1 MDHLWIALTVFAALM
16 QAVRTAAQ
24 RDLNRQLSTLATTY
38 VRSLFGLPV
47 MIVYLV
53 ALLAAT
59 GGGAPALSWVYL
71 GYTLVGA
78 LAQVLATMLLIRMF
92 RLKSFGVGTML
103 TKTDV
108 VITAVLGALVFGEA
122 VSAWGA
128 VALLVVL
135 AGVVAISVPRTPLP
149 PSTEGGSTWSDVLRD
164 PAAPVALACAF
175 SFTVSYLTFREAT
188 QIMPD
193 GGFLWRGAWTV
204 TIATAMQTLI
214 VGAWLV
220 WSEPSALAKLWP
232 NRRMCGFIGL
242 TSSLGSIG
250 WFTAFALQN
259 AAYVRAVGQIEV
271 VFTLLI
277 AALYFRER
285 LRPQE
290 WVGIALTMAGVLMF
304 RLLA

>member
-1 MDHLWIALTVFAALM
+1 MDHVWITLTVFAALM

-24 RDLNRQLSTLATTY
+24 RDLNRHLSTLATTY

-47 MIVYLV
+47 MIVYLL

-59 GGGAPALSWVYL
+59 GAGVPAMSWGFL

-78 LAQVLATMLLIRMF
+78 LAQVVATMLLIWMF
-92 RLKSFGVGTML
+92 RLRSFGVGTML
-103 TKTDV
+103 TKSDV
-108 VITAVLGALVFGEA
+108 VMTAALGALLFGEA
-122 VSAWGA
+122 ISLWGA

-135 AGVVAISVPRTPLP
+135 AGVVAMSGARTPVANAAGTTI
-149 PSTEGGSTWSDVLRD
+149 SWSAHLED
-164 PAAPVALACAF
+164 PAVPVALACAF

-188 QIMPD
+188 QIISD
-193 GGFLWRGAWTV
+193 GSFLWRGAWTV

-220 WSEPSALAKLWP
+220 WSEPSALSKLWP

-290 WVGIALTMAGVLMF
+290 WVGIALTVAGVLMF